1 MKEKE
6 KKFNCSLTHYLDLRG
21 TIMPFSLLKI
31 SQALRVIEPGDSLEV
46 LWSDPD
52 TPADLFKILPHNAYE
67 LVGMDRVEEK
77 DPYFRLMLL
86 KRSVAVCA
94 EEDGCI
100 RDGRCNQTFF
110 VNAAEERWTSSKNK
124 EDIMTELNLSEI
136 NASSTVDARGSACPG
151 PLLEAKK
158 GIGKVKIG
166 EILEIYSAD
175 SGTRKDIPAWAKK
188 VGHDYLGM
196 LEVDGYDKH
205 FVRRNK

>member
-1 MKEKE
+1 MNRKE
-6 KKFNCSLTHYLDLRG
+6 KKINRSIPHYLDLRG

-31 SQALRVIEPGDSLEV
+31 SQALRGIEPGESLEV
-46 LWSDPD
+46 LWSDRD
-52 TPADLFKILPHNAYE
+52 TPADLFKVLPHNAYE

-86 KRSVAVCA
+86 KRSVAGCA
-94 EEDGCI
+94 EEDGRI
-100 RDGRCNQTFF
+100 RDERCNQTFF
-110 VNAAEERWTSSKNK
+110 VKAAEERWTSSKNK

-136 NASSTVDARGSACPG
+136 KASSTVDARGSACPG

-158 GIGKVKIG
+158 GIGKVKVG
-166 EILEIYSAD
+166 EVLEIYSAD

-188 VGHDYLGM
+188 VGHDYLGI